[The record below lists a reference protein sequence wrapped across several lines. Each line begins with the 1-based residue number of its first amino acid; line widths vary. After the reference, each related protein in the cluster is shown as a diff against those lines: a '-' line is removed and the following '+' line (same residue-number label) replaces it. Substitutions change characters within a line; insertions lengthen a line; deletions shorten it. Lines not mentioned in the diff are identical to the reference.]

1 MHITKHFSFQAK
13 PNQHILIVAYT
24 IKAVSRHSTH
34 SGIVKFIFL
43 SRCMSGGSE
52 VNSST
57 NSSVYY
63 SYMSN

>member
-1 MHITKHFSFQAK
+1 MKIT
-13 PNQHILIVAYT
+13 PGMVYT
-24 IKAVSRHSTH
+24 SMSRHSTH
-34 SGIVKFIFL
+34 SGIVKFIFR
-43 SRCMSGGSE
+43 SQCMSGGSE